1 MAARHRMATILAAC
15 LMTAVGVSGAAAA
28 EISLGEPL
36 GTVAGLMRPE
46 SVAVA
51 PDGRYVIS
59 NINGDATEK
68 DGNGFLTVVDRQGA
82 DSRLYPVGDAPP
94 LHAPKGICV
103 AGRAL
108 AVTDIDRIAIIEE
121 GNARF
126 IPQSY
131 GTLATPTFLNDI
143 TYDGA
148 QWLYASDTRLG
159 RVLRFSLDGKR
170 VEEVATDVAG
180 VNGLL
185 WHEGK
190 LIIGA
195 SGPDLLRSRD
205 HPEAEGARGGQHD
218 LAEIDVA
225 GGAPPKWFGLAEHF
239 TMIDGIAA
247 LEDGTLIVTDPRAG
261 TIYAVSPD
269 RKTVTKLK
277 TDLPFPADC
286 TVDLRRQL
294 LLVPMLQGDTAVAFR
309 LVRR

>member
-1 MAARHRMATILAAC
+1 MATRHRMATILAAC
-15 LMTAVGVSGAAAA
+15 LMTAVGVGGAAAA

-46 SVAVA
+46 CVAVT

-159 RVLRFSLDGKR
+159 RILRFSLDGTR
-170 VEEVATDVAG
+170 VEEVATEVAG

-185 WHEGK
+185 WHKGK
-190 LIIGA
+190 LILGA
-195 SGPDLLRSRD
+195 S
-205 HPEAEGARGGQHD
+205 GQHD
-218 LAEIDVA
+218 LGEIDVTS
-225 GGAPPKWFGLAEHF
+225 GAPPKWFGLAEHF

-269 RKTVTKLK
+269 RTTVTKLK

-294 LLVPMLQGDTAVAFR
+294 LLVPMLQGDTAVAFP

>member
-1 MAARHRMATILAAC
+1 MATRHPMATILAAC

-28 EISLGEPL
+28 EWSLGEPL

-46 SVAVA
+46 CVAVT

-195 SGPDLLRSRD
+195 SG
-205 HPEAEGARGGQHD
+205 QHD
-218 LAEIDVA
+218 LGEIDVTS
-225 GGAPPKWFGLAEHF
+225 GAPPKWFGLAEHF

-286 TVDLRRQL
+286 TVDLKRQL
-294 LLVPMLQGDTAVAFR
+294 LLVPMLQGDTAVAFP

>member
-1 MAARHRMATILAAC
+1 MSPRCCIEVLWVLSIGMVLVTSAA
-15 LMTAVGVSGAAAA
+15 GAA

-59 NINGDATEK
+59 NINGDAAEK

-108 AVTDIDRIAIIEE
+108 AVTDIDRIAILERS
-121 GNARF
+121 GARF

-195 SGPDLLRSRD
+195 SG
-205 HPEAEGARGGQHD
+205 QHD
-218 LAEIDVA
+218 LGEIDVA
-225 GGAPPKWFGLAEHF
+225 AGARPKWFGLAEHF

-247 LEDGTLIVTDPRAG
+247 LEDGALIVTDPRAG

-286 TVDLRRQL
+286 TVDLKRQL
-294 LLVPMLQGDTAVAFR
+294 LLVPMLQGDTAVAFP